1 MFREAEY
8 KASPGLPAVLVQIVA
23 GLGGLALVIHGA
35 READHVFSVAG
46 MLVIALAAV
55 AMGGLFVVDPGDAK
69 VLVLFGA
76 YKGTIK
82 SGGFYWANP
91 FLTKRRISL
100 RIRNFE
106 TTKLKVNDNRA
117 NPIEIAAIVVWKV
130 VETAE
135 ALFEVDDFQT
145 YVAVQSESAVRA
157 VAQSYPY
164 DSHAANEEALS
175 THTAEV
181 SLSLQQAIHE
191 RLAKAGVEV
200 IEARISHL
208 AYSPEIA
215 QAMLQRQQASAII
228 AARFK
233 IVEGAVGMVE
243 NALEMLSS
251 KGIVT
256 LDEERKAQMV
266 SNLLVVLC
274 SERSAQPIVNAGTIY
289 Q

>member
-1 MFREAEY
+1 MFRENEY
-8 KASPGLPAVLVQIVA
+8 RASNGLTALIVMLLVALGAVALLMKSAASQMPGGVLLSLLVLIVTCIM
-23 GLGGLALVIHGA
+23 LGGLFIVN
-35 READHVFSVAG
+35 
-46 MLVIALAAV
+46 
-55 AMGGLFVVDPGDAK
+55 PGDAK
-69 VLVLFGA
+69 VLILFGS
-76 YKGTIK
+76 YKGTVK
-82 SGGFYWANP
+82 TAGFWFANP
-91 FLTKRRISL
+91 FLTKRKISL

-106 TTKLKVNDNRA
+106 TQKLKVNDNRA

-135 ALFEVDDFQT
+135 ALFEVDDYQK

-164 DSHAANEEALS
+164 DSHADSEEALS

-181 SLSLQQAIHE
+181 SKSLQVAIEE

-215 QAMLQRQQASAII
+215 QAMLQRQQATAII

-243 NALEMLSS
+243 NALELLSK

-274 SERSAQPIVNAGTIY
+274 SERSASPIVNAGTIY
-289 Q
+289 P

>member
-1 MFREAEY
+1 MFRENQY
-8 KASPGLPAVLVQIVA
+8 RASNGLTSLVLFVVV
-23 GLGGLALVIHGA
+23 GLA
-35 READHVFSVAG
+35 
-46 MLVIALAAV
+46 ALAALIKFSQAEQIAGSLV
-55 AMGGLFVVDPGDAK
+55 SVFVIVLICLALSGLFIVNPGDAK
-69 VLVLFGA
+69 ALILFGS
-76 YKGTIK
+76 YKGTVK
-82 SGGFYWANP
+82 TPGFWFANP
-91 FLTKRRISL
+91 FLNKRKISL

-106 TTKLKVNDNRA
+106 TQKLKVNDNRG
-117 NPIEIAAIVVWKV
+117 NPIEIATIVVWKV

-135 ALFEVDDFQT
+135 ALFEVDDYQK

-157 VAQSYPY
+157 VAQLYPY
-164 DSHAANEEALS
+164 DSHADNEEALS

-181 SLSLQQAIHE
+181 SKALQVAIEE

-215 QAMLQRQQASAII
+215 QAMLQRQQATAII

-243 NALEMLSS
+243 NALELLGK

-274 SERSAQPIVNAGTIY
+274 SERSASPIVNAGTIY
-289 Q
+289 P

>member
-1 MFREAEY
+1 MFRENEY
-8 KASPGLPAVLVQIVA
+8 RASNGMTSLFLLLLVGLASLFVLLKSAANQMPGGVILSLLVLLVTCVL
-23 GLGGLALVIHGA
+23 LGGLFIVN
-35 READHVFSVAG
+35 
-46 MLVIALAAV
+46 
-55 AMGGLFVVDPGDAK
+55 PGDAK
-69 VLVLFGA
+69 VLILFGS
-76 YKGTIK
+76 YKGTVK
-82 SGGFYWANP
+82 TPGFWFANP
-91 FLTKRRISL
+91 FLTKRKISL

-106 TTKLKVNDNRA
+106 TQKLKVNDNRA

-135 ALFEVDDFQT
+135 ALFEVDDYQK

-164 DSHAANEEALS
+164 DSHADSEEALS

-181 SLSLQQAIHE
+181 SMSLQQAIQD

-215 QAMLQRQQASAII
+215 QAMLQRQQATAII

-243 NALEMLSS
+243 NALELLGQ
-251 KGIVT
+251 KGIVH

-274 SERSAQPIVNAGTIY
+274 SERAASPILNAGTLY
-289 Q
+289 

>member
-1 MFREAEY
+1 MFRENEY
-8 KASPGLPAVLVQIVA
+8 RASNGLTSLVVMLLVALGSLALLLKSAASQMPAGVIASLLILTITCVM
-23 GLGGLALVIHGA
+23 LGGLFIVN
-35 READHVFSVAG
+35 
-46 MLVIALAAV
+46 
-55 AMGGLFVVDPGDAK
+55 PGDAK
-69 VLVLFGA
+69 VLILFGS
-76 YKGTIK
+76 YKGTVK
-82 SGGFYWANP
+82 TPGFWFANP
-91 FLTKRRISL
+91 FLTKRKISL

-106 TTKLKVNDNRA
+106 TQKLKVNDNRA

-135 ALFEVDDFQT
+135 ALFEVDDYQK

-164 DSHAANEEALS
+164 DSHADNEEALS

-181 SLSLQQAIHE
+181 SKALQVAIEE
-191 RLAKAGVEV
+191 RLAKAGVQV

-215 QAMLQRQQASAII
+215 QAMLQRQQATAII

-243 NALEMLSS
+243 NALELLSN

-274 SERSAQPIVNAGTIY
+274 SERAASPVLNAGTIY
-289 Q
+289 

>member
-1 MFREAEY
+1 MFRENQY
-8 KASPGLPAVLVQIVA
+8 RASNGLTSLVLFVVV
-23 GLGGLALVIHGA
+23 GLA
-35 READHVFSVAG
+35 
-46 MLVIALAAV
+46 ALAALIKFAQAEEIAGSLV
-55 AMGGLFVVDPGDAK
+55 SVFVIVLICLALSGLFIVNPGDAK
-69 VLVLFGA
+69 ALILFGS
-76 YKGTIK
+76 YKGTVK
-82 SGGFYWANP
+82 TPGFWFANP
-91 FLTKRRISL
+91 FLNKRKISL

-106 TTKLKVNDNRA
+106 TQKLKVNDNRG
-117 NPIEIAAIVVWKV
+117 NPIEIATIVVWKV

-135 ALFEVDDFQT
+135 ALFEVDDYQK

-157 VAQSYPY
+157 VAQLYPY
-164 DSHAANEEALS
+164 DSHADNEEALS

-181 SLSLQQAIHE
+181 SKALQVAIEE
-191 RLAKAGVEV
+191 RLAKAGVDV

-215 QAMLQRQQASAII
+215 QAMLQRQQATAII

-243 NALEMLSS
+243 NALELLGK

-274 SERSAQPIVNAGTIY
+274 SERSASPIVNAGTIY
-289 Q
+289 P

>member
-1 MFREAEY
+1 MFRESQY
-8 KASPGLPAVLVQIVA
+8 RASPGLLTTLVLVLVAIGSFGLLIVGA
-23 GLGGLALVIHGA
+23 KGAEPTLVISGA
-35 READHVFSVAG
+35 IIFTLTCIG
-46 MLVIALAAV
+46 F
-55 AMGGLFVVDPGDAK
+55 GGVFVVNPGDAK
-69 VLVLFGA
+69 ALILFGQ
-76 YKGTIK
+76 YKGTVK
-82 SGGFYWANP
+82 TPGLWFANP
-91 FLTKRRISL
+91 FLTKRNISL

-106 TTKLKVNDNRA
+106 TTKLKVNDSHA
-117 NPIEIAAIVVWKV
+117 NPIEIAAIVVWRV

-135 ALFEVDDFQT
+135 ALFEVEDYQK

-157 VAQSYPY
+157 VAQTRPY
-164 DSHAANEEALS
+164 DSHTAGEEALS

-181 SLSLQQAIHE
+181 SQALQAAVQE
-191 RLAKAGVEV
+191 RLARAGVEV
-200 IEARISHL
+200 LEARISHL

-228 AARFK
+228 AARSK

-243 NALEMLSS
+243 NALEMLST

>member
-1 MFREAEY
+1 MFRENEY
-8 KASPGLPAVLVQIVA
+8 RASNGLTSLLLLLLVGLGSLFVLLTSATAQRPGGVILSLVVLIITCVM
-23 GLGGLALVIHGA
+23 LGGLFIVN
-35 READHVFSVAG
+35 
-46 MLVIALAAV
+46 
-55 AMGGLFVVDPGDAK
+55 PGDAK
-69 VLVLFGA
+69 ALILFGS
-76 YKGTIK
+76 YKGTVK
-82 SGGFYWANP
+82 TPGFWFANP
-91 FLTKRRISL
+91 FLTKRKISL

-106 TTKLKVNDNRA
+106 TQKLKVNDNRA

-135 ALFEVDDFQT
+135 ALFEVDDYQK

-164 DSHAANEEALS
+164 DSHADSEEALS

-181 SLSLQQAIHE
+181 SKSLQQAIQD

-215 QAMLQRQQASAII
+215 QAMLQRQQATAII

-243 NALEMLSS
+243 NALELLGS
-251 KGIVT
+251 KGIVH
-256 LDEERKAQMV
+256 LDEEKKAQMV

-274 SERSAQPIVNAGTIY
+274 SERAASPILNAGTLY
-289 Q
+289 